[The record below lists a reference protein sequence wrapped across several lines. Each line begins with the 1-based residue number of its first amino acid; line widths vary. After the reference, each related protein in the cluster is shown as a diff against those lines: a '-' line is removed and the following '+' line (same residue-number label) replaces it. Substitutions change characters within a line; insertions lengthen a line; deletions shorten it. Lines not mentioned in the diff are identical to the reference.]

1 MTVRQGFMID
11 GACDRSFA
19 EAVAFAA
26 DHGFDF
32 VELNTEQGYDRGRVD
47 PEAVRETTERAG
59 VDLVVHLPYRLDVGS
74 PHEHVREGALREL
87 EAHVDC
93 AAAMGAERGV
103 YHAASAVYADVWD
116 DGTVV
121 ETIHDSAR
129 RLHAYGADRG
139 VEVVAE
145 NLKGDAVDVH
155 DFPELFERTDAA
167 ACLDTGH
174 AHVSGMDLAAQAD
187 LLREHGDRIAH
198 VHLND
203 TRRDDDDE
211 HLPVG
216 LGRLDFA
223 ELAAA
228 MVETDW
234 SGTTTHEVFG
244 YDLAYVATG
253 RERFDALLSD
263 ARAR

>member
-1 MTVRQGFMID
+1 MTVRQGFVID
-11 GACDRSFA
+11 AACDRPLGD
-19 EAVAFAA
+19 AVAFAA
-26 DHGFDF
+26 EHGFDF
-32 VELNTEQGYDRGRVD
+32 VELNAEQGYGRRQVD
-47 PEAVRETTERAG
+47 PERIRAVTERAG

-87 EAHVDC
+87 EASVDC
-93 AAAMGAERGV
+93 AAAMGADRGV
-103 YHAASAVYADVWD
+103 YHAASAVLPAVWD

-121 ETIHDSAR
+121 DAIHDSAQ
-129 RLHAYGADRG
+129 RLHEYGAERG

-155 DFPELFERTDAA
+155 DLPALFERTDAA

-174 AHVSGMDLAAQAD
+174 AHVSGMDVAAQAD
-187 LLREHGDRIAH
+187 LLREYGDRIAH

-203 TRRDDDDE
+203 TRRADDDE

-223 ELAAA
+223 DLVAAIL
-228 MVETDW
+228 ETDW
-234 SGTTTHEVFG
+234 SGTCTHEVFG
-244 YDLAYVATG
+244 YDLAYVETG
-253 RERFDALLSD
+253 KERFDALLD
-263 ARAR
+263 AAR